1 VKIGI
6 FLPTPGTVPDLAT
19 LLGQF
24 LRVEGEGFASAW
36 TPNITAFDALS
47 LLAMVGR
54 ETRRIELGTFVVP
67 TYTRHPVVMAQQ
79 ALTTQA
85 AAAGR
90 LTLGIGVSHRVTI
103 ETLLGMDF
111 SHPLRH
117 MREYLAVLEP
127 ALAQRPVA
135 FAGEEFRPNGY
146 QLRVPGATP
155 PPILIAALG
164 PQMLRL
170 AGRRAAGTAIWMG
183 GPRYLTEYVLPILG
197 PAALEVGRP
206 APRIV
211 ASVPVCVT
219 DYPAD
224 IIPRANQ
231 DFARYGQLPS
241 YRAIL
246 DKEGAPNPSDVALI
260 GPEDVVRQGLDAYA
274 AAGATDFAAAIYSP
288 PGTNPERTW
297 AVLKAYAGGG

>member
-1 VKIGI
+1 MKIGI
-6 FLPTPGTVPDLAT
+6 FLPTPGTTPEITPLIE
-19 LLGQF
+19 QF
-24 LRVEGEGFASAW
+24 QRVEAEGFASGW
-36 TPNITAFDALS
+36 TPNILAFDALT
-47 LLAMVGR
+47 LLALVGR
-54 ETRRIELGTFVVP
+54 VTQRIELGTFVVP

-85 AAAGR
+85 ASGGR

-111 SHPLRH
+111 SHPVRH
-117 MREYLAVLEP
+117 LREYLSVLDP
-127 ALAQRPVA
+127 ALAQQPVT

-146 QLRVPGATP
+146 QLRVLGATP
-155 PPILIAALG
+155 PPVLVAALG

-183 GPRYLTEYVLPILG
+183 GPRYLRDYVVPTLAQ
-197 PAALEVGRP
+197 AAQEAGRP

-211 ASVPVCVT
+211 TSVPICV
-219 DYPAD
+219 AD
-224 IIPRANQ
+224 QPDQIRARANQ

-260 GPEDVVRQGLDAYA
+260 GSEDDVRKGLDAFA
-274 AAGATDFAAAIYSP
+274 AAGATDFAAAIYAP
-288 PGTNPERTW
+288 PGTNAERTW
-297 AVLKAYAGGG
+297 AVLKSYARGR